1 MTDEVKNVQTP
12 SNARK
17 RRFASTNERSAA
29 PGFDKDTLEPSDEA
43 VAERALT
50 AKSSGKKAI
59 RAGAYDQ
66 KKKGAAGSHSLEA
79 VPPAL
84 SVKRTN

>member
-43 VAERALT
+43 VAEKVA
-50 AKSSGKKAI
+50 SSTMTGGKVVHS
-59 RAGAYDQ
+59 GAFD
-66 KKKGAAGSHSLEA
+66 SLEE
-79 VPPAL
+79 VPPAF
-84 SVKRTN
+84 SVKKSK

>member
-17 RRFASTNERSAA
+17 RRFASTGERSAA

-43 VAERALT
+43 LAERA
-50 AKSSGKKAI
+50 AAANPSGGKVI
-59 RAGAYDQ
+59 RSGAFDT
-66 KKKGAAGSHSLEA
+66 LEA
-79 VPPAL
+79 AAAAN
-84 SVKRTN
+84 KK